1 LIEFESEKQAML
13 PEYLI
18 VELRA
23 RIADPKNRSDA
34 VAAFQEILRDEG
46 RPGPEPTRVSIGHA
60 AGDGA
65 FGGLLQQVA
74 GALSSGRGFNPQE
87 LAEQVAEDI
96 RTGKTSMEDVFG
108 DTPHGAGI
116 EIHDDEDPSDA
127 PHDLLPP
134 ASQEDITAAESALGF
149 SLPEDLKQL
158 YTTIANGGF
167 GPGAGFPPLAALA
180 ARYRDFCSEPQGPCD
195 EMWPEHLLPLI
206 PIDIYED
213 CYDLKTGKI
222 VRWDPE
228 ELIDEESEE
237 GAWERSFIPR
247 ADSLADW
254 LMAWLARKPMS
265 EQLAEQLENGLLENV
280 RISID
285 HLRKLTPAERAAMG
299 LPEEGWEAQVC
310 RNHGVDPKKLL

>member
-1 LIEFESEKQAML
+1 MLDEDLIAQ
-13 PEYLI
+13 
-18 VELRA
+18 LRK
-23 RIADPKNRSDA
+23 RIADPENRSDA
-34 VAAFQEILRDEG
+34 VAAFQERLRDES
-46 RPGPEPTRVSIGHA
+46 RPGPKPTRVSIGDA
-60 AGDGA
+60 GGDGS

-74 GALSSGRGFNPQE
+74 GALLSGRGFNPQE
-87 LAEQVAEDI
+87 LAEQVAEDV

-108 DTPHGAGI
+108 DTPPGVGI
-116 EIHDDEDPSDA
+116 EIHDDENSSNA

-134 ASQEDITAAESALGF
+134 ASREDITAAESALGVL
-149 SLPEDLKQL
+149 LPEDLKQL

-167 GPGAGFPPLAALA
+167 GPGVGFPPLAELPI
-180 ARYRDFCSEPQGPCD
+180 RYRDFCSEPQGPCD

-213 CYDLKTGKI
+213 CYDLQTGKI

-228 ELIDEESEE
+228 ELMDEGSEDK
-237 GAWERSFIPR
+237 AWERSFIPW
-247 ADSLADW
+247 ANSLADW
-254 LMAWLARKPMS
+254 LMAWLAKKPMN

-285 HLRKLTPAERAAMG
+285 HLRKLTPEERAAMG
-299 LPEEGWEAQVC
+299 LPEKGWEEQVC